1 MSLSHTTLR
10 KTVKKFMEEPPR
22 NHKEVPPIPLVP
34 QNDPT
39 TLFTGSG
46 MQQFVPNLLGE
57 PHPQGTRLYNIQT
70 CLRAM
75 DIEEIG
81 DNRHTM
87 CFEMIG
93 NWSLGDYFK
102 EEQLNWFFSFLVD
115 HLKLDPHKLFVTV
128 FEGGDG
134 IAADVDSITIWK
146 NIYKKYD
153 MDAEVGTRI
162 FPYGVNKNW
171 WSRAGTPQQ
180 MPAGEPGGPDSEVFY
195 DFGAELKMHENSS
208 FSKDQCH
215 PNCDCGRYIEIGNN
229 VFMQYLKHE
238 DGSFKELPKKNVDFG
253 GGFER
258 LLAAANNVPDIF
270 ATDLYT
276 PTISIIENKTGKK
289 YSDSAAKAPMRVIAD
304 HMKGATFL
312 MLSGVI
318 PSNKERGYILRRL
331 IRRSAVKVHQLGT
344 SLEPAFF
351 VGIVKSFLHTY
362 HGVNGINE
370 DKDLITVSPIIA
382 DEINRFSKTLDK
394 GIREIHKIET
404 INGQKAFDL
413 YQTYGF
419 PLEITEELFREKGQ
433 DINKD
438 DFYAEFEKHKNLS
451 RTSSAGMFKGG
462 LADQGTQTLKYH
474 TATHL
479 LNQAL
484 TDIVGADVRQEGSNI
499 TGERLRFDFSSM
511 KKPEKEDL
519 EKVTAAINEKIKE
532 SLPMRFKIMPKEDAQ
547 KIGAKSFF
555 KEKYPDMVKVYY
567 IGGEDD
573 KPETAYS
580 KEFCGGPH
588 VQNTNEISKIEIFK
602 FEKIGS
608 NMYRIYA
615 K

>member
-1 MSLSHTTLR
+1 MSLSHKTLR
-10 KTVKKFMEEPPR
+10 SAFATFMEESPR
-22 NHKEVPPIPLVP
+22 NHKAVPPIPLVP

-70 CLRAM
+70 CLRSM

-81 DNRHTM
+81 DNRHTT

-102 EEQLNWFFSFLVD
+102 QEQLEWFFTFLVER
-115 HLKLDPHKLFVTV
+115 LKLNPEHLYISV
-128 FEGGDG
+128 FDGGDG
-134 IAADVDSITIWK
+134 IERDNESVEIWK
-146 NIYKKYD
+146 SIFKKYN
-153 MDAEVGTRI
+153 MTAEVGSRI
-162 FPYGVNKNW
+162 YPYGVKKNW
-171 WSRAGTPQQ
+171 WSRAGTPEQ

-195 DFGAELKMHENSS
+195 DFGADLKTHENSAY
-208 FSKDQCH
+208 KNEECH
-215 PNCDCGRYIEIGNN
+215 PNCDCGRFIEIGNN
-229 VFMQYLKHE
+229 VFMQYLKQA
-238 DGSFKELPKKNVDFG
+238 DGTFKDLPKKNVDFG

-270 ATDLYT
+270 MTDLYT
-276 PTISIIENKTGKK
+276 PTISIVEKHTGKSYADESIK
-289 YSDSAAKAPMRVIAD
+289 PAIRVIAD

-331 IRRSAVKVHQLGT
+331 IRRSAVKVHQLGSPLDPT
-344 SLEPAFF
+344 FF
-351 VGIVKSFLHTY
+351 VSIVQSFLHTY
-362 HGVNGINE
+362 NGVNGIDE
-370 DKDLITVSPIIA
+370 VKDLGVVTPVII

-394 GIREIHKIET
+394 GIKEIHKIEQ

-433 DINKD
+433 DINRA
-438 DFYAEFEKHKNLS
+438 DFYAEFEKHKKLS

-462 LADQGTQTLKYH
+462 LADQGEQTLKYH

-484 TDIVGADVRQEGSNI
+484 TDIVGNDVRQEGSNI

-519 EKVTAAINEKIKE
+519 EKVTGTINEKIKE

-588 VQNTNEISKIEIFK
+588 VTNTSQIGKIEIFK